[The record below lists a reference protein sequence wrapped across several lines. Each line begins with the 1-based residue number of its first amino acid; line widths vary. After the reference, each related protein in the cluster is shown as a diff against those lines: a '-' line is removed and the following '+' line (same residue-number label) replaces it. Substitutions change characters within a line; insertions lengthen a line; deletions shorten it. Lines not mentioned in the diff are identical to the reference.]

1 MKSNINELELN
12 ILNNVSNKEKKTIFH
27 YIGTGIYYTFKIIL
41 EIIYIIT
48 CIICTTIEAIAW
60 VLTLGV
66 AAKAITKRKRKRW

>member
-1 MKSNINELELN
+1 MKSNVNELELN
-12 ILNNVSNKEKKTIFH
+12 ILNNASKKSIFH

-66 AAKAITKRKRKRW
+66 AAKTITRRKRKRW